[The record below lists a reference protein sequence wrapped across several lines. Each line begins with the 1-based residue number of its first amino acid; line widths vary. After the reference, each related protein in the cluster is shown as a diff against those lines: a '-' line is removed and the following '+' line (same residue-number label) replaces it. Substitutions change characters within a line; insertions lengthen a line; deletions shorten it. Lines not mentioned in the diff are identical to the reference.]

1 MFLVGLG
8 LLLGLA
14 SEALSSRLQFLL
26 NIPMWIWWVFP
37 TLYMASDLAED
48 SVIAG
53 MFRSVIPLTECS
65 FQTLR
70 ALTAIKLSTV
80 AIGIGQV
87 GFFAALDVLLFF
99 YPAPKPM

>member
-1 MFLVGLG
+1 MFLVSLG
-8 LLLGLA
+8 LLLGFT

-37 TLYMASDLAED
+37 TLYMASDLVEN

-53 MFRSVIPLTECS
+53 IFRSLIPLTECS
-65 FQTLR
+65 FLTLR

-80 AIGIGQV
+80 AIAMAQV
-87 GFFAALDVLLFF
+87 GFFAALNALLFF
-99 YPAPKPM
+99 FPAPKPM